1 MRYLDAN
8 FPEVENVGLI
18 DGTLRG
24 SVSIASLVA
33 VLLIPTMP
41 VITLIGLTLVAIY
54 TGLTAFLSWD
64 PFYAL
69 VKKSQPQPPTPA
81 SAPVTADRSRVGHAD
96 DAEHKKAA

>member
-1 MRYLDAN
+1 MRYQDAN

-24 SVSIASLVA
+24 SVSIASRVA

-41 VITLIGLTLVAIY
+41 VITLIGLTFVAIY

-81 SAPVTADRSRVGHAD
+81 SAPVTADRSRVEHAV